1 MTYHPQMMHTE
12 TLGVPGSTNEM
23 IYLLEENGYI
33 DSGLARKMTRAVGIR
48 NLILHEY
55 AKLDLEQVLD
65 TGKKDIQDLY
75 DYLRSILGK
84 LGYL

>member
-1 MTYHPQMMHTE
+1 
-12 TLGVPGSTNEM
+12 
-23 IYLLEENGYI
+23 
-33 DSGLARKMTRAVGIR
+33 
-48 NLILHEY
+48 
-55 AKLDLEQVLD
+55 LDLEQVLD